1 MKERKKRRTRKRCR
15 ARAGANRS
23 HGREESRLPRVGTTL
38 LLLLLHHKTFK
49 NISASHSAI
58 ARRRRCTNQT
68 SRRSTL
74 DCNYTHTHTH
84 THIHTHTHTR
94 THTHQPTI

>member
-38 LLLLLHHKTFK
+38 LLLHHHTFK
-49 NISASHSAI
+49 NTSASHSSI
-58 ARRRRCTNQT
+58 ARRPRYTNQT
-68 SRRSTL
+68 PRRITL

-84 THIHTHTHTR
+84 THTQTPCLLAGLAV
-94 THTHQPTI
+94 PTG